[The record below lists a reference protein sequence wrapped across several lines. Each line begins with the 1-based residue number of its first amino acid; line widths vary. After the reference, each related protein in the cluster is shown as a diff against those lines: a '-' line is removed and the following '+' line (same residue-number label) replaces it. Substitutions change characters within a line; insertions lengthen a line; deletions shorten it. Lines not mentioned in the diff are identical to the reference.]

1 MNRRLMSLAPLA
13 PAVAI
18 IAFAAAGAAAQGVA
32 AGVASTRAGAGQNVI
47 EDVQVGERDNLL
59 RVALICRGECR
70 VAARAS
76 GVFFLPGVQSA
87 LDVNL
92 AGRSHNATGLR
103 FVPVEGGSTLTI
115 EAEAAILRASIKR
128 CEIDHSPASCID
140 LEFAGGKAGAAKI
153 ANGAPSSKP
162 KAPTQEKQAATS
174 PAKAAPERMAS
185 APTLRNG
192 ESDEAA
198 ASVSAPALRDAPDE
212 RLVFARFAPPERFA
226 PPVDMQPFGAPVK
239 KSEGPRPIIDRDK
252 AAALIGSD
260 VDIAAAAQEI
270 LGKRFGPAECG
281 GSEARLRSDAWAL
294 EAMVNVGFCS
304 AIAGDLEKAD
314 GVFIRLLEYTPDNY
328 EALVG
333 RALIAAKAG
342 EKGVARKYFQD
353 ALNAL
358 PPIAESDRIVE
369 AMAKL

>member
-70 VAARAS
+70 VGARAS

-103 FVPVEGGSTLTI
+103 FMPVEGGSTLTI
-115 EAEAAILRASIKR
+115 DAEAAILRASIKR
-128 CEIDHSPASCID
+128 CEIDRSPASCID
-140 LEFAGGKAGAAKI
+140 LEFAGGKPGAAKI

-162 KAPTQEKQAATS
+162 QPPAQEKQAAAS
-174 PAKAAPERMAS
+174 PAKAAPERTAS

-192 ESDEAA
+192 GSEEKSA
-198 ASVSAPALRDAPDE
+198 SAPALRDAPDE
-212 RLVFARFAPPERFA
+212 RLIFARFAPPERFA
-226 PPVDMQPFGAPVK
+226 PPVDMQPFGAPIK
-239 KSEGPRPIIDRDK
+239 KADSPRPIIDRDK

-314 GVFIRLLEYTPDNY
+314 GVFIRLLEFTPDNY